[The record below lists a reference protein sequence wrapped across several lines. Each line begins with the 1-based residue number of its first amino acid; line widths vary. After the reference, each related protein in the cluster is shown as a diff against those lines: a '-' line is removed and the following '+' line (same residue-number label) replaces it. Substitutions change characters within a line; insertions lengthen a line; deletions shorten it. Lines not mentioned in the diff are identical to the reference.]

1 MHYSWRQDVWF
12 LVGLILLALLLGA
25 ILGHPYKAIIIA
37 MALYLA
43 PNLRHLRQLHR
54 WLETQQREDIPE
66 ANGMW
71 GDVFDRIRTLTKDSK
86 QREDQLTNML
96 ARFQNASA
104 ATPDAM
110 IILTQSDEIEWANP
124 AAEYL
129 FGIAYPRDYG
139 LRMLNLVR
147 SPDFTTYLHKGD
159 YTDVIDMTSPR
170 DLSKT
175 LSVQV
180 IPFGSSQKLMIGR
193 DVTRL
198 TNLEKMRR
206 DFVANISHELRTPLT
221 VVTGYIETLQ
231 DISSLD
237 EKDLKKHLVAMHDQA
252 VRMQR
257 LVDDLLTLSKLETAP
272 PLRHETAVDIPAML
286 VGLKETAEL
295 LSGNRQHRIT
305 LETAPGLQLLGNE
318 DELRSA
324 LSNLINNA
332 VRYTPAHASI
342 RLVWQPTDDG
352 ARFSVIDSG
361 EGIAPQ
367 HLPHL
372 TERFY
377 RIDSARSRATGG
389 TGLGLSIVK
398 HILLRH
404 NARLVIDSVLGVG
417 STFSCLFP
425 AARVRQSDAPPVL
438 RVVSGN
444 GASRRVPPT
453 P

>member
-25 ILGHPYKAIIIA
+25 ILGHPYKAVIIA

-43 PNLRHLRQLHR
+43 PNLRHLLQLHR
-54 WLETQQREDIPE
+54 WLETQRREDIPE
-66 ANGMW
+66 ASGMW
-71 GDVFDRIRTLTKDSK
+71 GDVFDRIRTLTKESK
-86 QREDQLTNML
+86 QREDQLTDML
-96 ARFQNASA
+96 ARFQSASA

-110 IILTQSDEIEWANP
+110 IILTEDDEIEWANP
-124 AAEYL
+124 AADYL

-159 YTDVIDMTSPR
+159 YTEIIDMTSPR
-170 DLSKT
+170 DSEKT
-175 LSVQV
+175 LSVQF

-198 TNLEKMRR
+198 VNLEKMRR

-231 DISSLD
+231 DIRNLD
-237 EKDLKKHLVAMHDQA
+237 EKELKKYLVTMHDQA

-257 LVDDLLTLSKLETAP
+257 LVEDLLTLSKLETAP
-272 PLRHETAVDIPAML
+272 PLRHETAVDIAAML
-286 VGLKETAEL
+286 AGLKETAEH
-295 LSGNRQHRIT
+295 LSGERQHRIT

-332 VRYTPAHASI
+332 VRYTPAQASI
-342 RLVWQPTDDG
+342 RLVWQPSADG
-352 ARFSVIDSG
+352 ARFAVIDSG

-404 NARLVIDSVLGVG
+404 NARLLIESELGVG

-425 AARVRQSDAPPVL
+425 AARVRLSGAAPVL

-444 GASRRVPPT
+444 GAGRRPP
-453 P
+453 PAP

>member
-12 LVGLILLALLLGA
+12 LLGLVMLALLLGV
-25 ILGHPYKAIIIA
+25 ILGHPYKAVIIA
-37 MALYLA
+37 LALYLA
-43 PNLRHLRQLHR
+43 PNLRHLLQLHR

-66 ANGMW
+66 ASGMW
-71 GDVFDRIRTLTKDSK
+71 GDVFDRIRTLTKESK

-96 ARFQNASA
+96 ARFQSANA

-110 IILTQSDEIEWANP
+110 IILTENDQIEWANP
-124 AAEYL
+124 AAEYQ
-129 FGIAYPRDYG
+129 FGIAHPRDHG
-139 LRMLNLVR
+139 LRLLNLVR
-147 SPDFTTYLHKGD
+147 SPDFTAYLHKGD

-170 DLSKT
+170 DLEKT
-175 LSVQV
+175 LSVQI

-198 TNLEKMRR
+198 VNLEKMRR

-231 DISSLD
+231 DIPNLD

-272 PLRHETAVDIPAML
+272 PLHHETAVDIPAML
-286 VGLKETAEL
+286 AGLKETAEL
-295 LSGNRQHRIT
+295 LSGERRHRIT
-305 LETAPGLQLLGNE
+305 LEAAPGLQLLGNE

-324 LSNLINNA
+324 LSNLITNA
-332 VRYTPAHASI
+332 VRYTPAQASI
-342 RLVWQPTDDG
+342 HLLWQRTEDG
-352 ARFSVIDSG
+352 ARFSVTDSG
-361 EGIAPQ
+361 EGIAPH
-367 HLPHL
+367 HLAHL

-404 NARLVIDSVLGVG
+404 NARLVIESELGTG
-417 STFSCLFP
+417 STFSCVFP
-425 AARVRQSDAPPVL
+425 AARVQNMGATGAL
-438 RVVSGN
+438 RAASGN
-444 GASRRVPPT
+444 AGS
-453 P
+453 